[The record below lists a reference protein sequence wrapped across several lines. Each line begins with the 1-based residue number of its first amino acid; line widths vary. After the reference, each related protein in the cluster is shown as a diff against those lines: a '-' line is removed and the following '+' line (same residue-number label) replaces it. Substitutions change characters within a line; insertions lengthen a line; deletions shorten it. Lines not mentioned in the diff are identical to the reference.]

1 MFEDKSKM
9 FEVELTPEYPLSD
22 IVDLSKTVEK
32 EGFCGVWVTD
42 HYNNRNSIVVLS
54 AIAEATKKVGLG
66 PGVTN
71 PYYTHPAWMASAI
84 STLDELSEKRARLG
98 IGAGDINTLSS
109 IGINRENP
117 LEKVK
122 KAVKTIR
129 ELLGKNKLNYDT
141 RSIPIYIGGQGPMML
156 DMASDI
162 ADGILINASHSKDFK
177 WSIDQIGDTD
187 ADIIAYT
194 SFSIDKKRSLA
205 RKESRKTAAFV
216 AAGATEKT
224 LDRHKIDKKIASDI
238 GEKIKQS
245 EFREA
250 FSMVTENMID
260 SFSISGSPEDCKEK
274 IDKILDVGVDK
285 IVIGSPIGPNPQKS
299 LKLASKTLNI

>member
-1 MFEDKSKM
+1 M
-9 FEVELTPEYPLSD
+9 FEVELTPEYSLTD
-22 IVDLSKTVEK
+22 IVDLSKIAEN

-54 AIAEATKKVGLG
+54 AIAEATKKVDLG

-84 STLDELSEKRARLG
+84 STLDELSGKRARLG
-98 IGAGDINTLSS
+98 IGAGDVNTLSS
-109 IGINRENP
+109 IGIERKDP
-117 LEKVK
+117 LGKVK
-122 KAVKTIR
+122 EAVKTTR
-129 ELLGKNKLNYDT
+129 ELLGENKLNYET
-141 RSIPIYIGGQGPMML
+141 SSVPIYVGGQGPKML

-162 ADGILINASHSKDFK
+162 ADGILINASHTADFR
-177 WSIDQIGDTD
+177 WSIDQIGNTD
-187 ADIIAYT
+187 AEIIAYT
-194 SFSIDKKRSLA
+194 SFSIDKKRNLA
-205 RKESRKTAAFV
+205 RDESKKTVAFV

-245 EFREA
+245 KFREA

-260 SFSISGSPEDCKEK
+260 SFSISGSPRDCKEK
-274 IDKILDVGVDK
+274 IDKILELGVDR
-285 IVIGSPIGPNPQKS
+285 IVVGSPIGPNPQKS
-299 LKLASKTLNI
+299 LKLASKTLNIDL